1 MEYRQFGGTG
11 LRVSPLCLGC
21 MTFGRELDAAGA
33 LPIIRRALDAG
44 INFFDTA
51 DVYGRGASEE
61 IVGSALKEVRPRV
74 VITSKVF
81 GQMGDAPNDRGAS
94 RYHIMESVENS
105 LRRLQ
110 TDHIDLYQIH
120 RFDPATPLEET
131 LRALDDLVRAGK
143 VRYLGCSNF
152 AAWQVVKALRVSD
165 REHLAG
171 FVSIQPRYNLVFRD
185 PEVDLLP
192 MAASE
197 GLAVIPYSP
206 LAGGFLTG
214 KYRRDEP
221 APEGT
226 RLSTAPWYRDVYLKD
241 KNFRLVDALSRHAEA
256 RGIPKEQLAIAWV
269 MSHPAVTAP
278 IVGARSVEQLETA
291 LAALD
296 LKMTRE
302 ERDAISKLADTPE

>member
-1 MEYRQFGGTG
+1 MEYRQFGRTG
-11 LRVSPLCLGC
+11 LRVSPICLGC

-33 LPIIRRALDAG
+33 APIIRRALDAG

-61 IVGSALKEVRPRV
+61 ITGAALKGVRQRV
-74 VITSKVF
+74 VITSKVY

-94 RYHIMESVENS
+94 RYHILESVENS

-120 RFDPATPLEET
+120 RFDPDTPLEET
-131 LRALDDLVRAGK
+131 LRTLDDLVRAGK

-152 AAWQVVKALRVSD
+152 AAWQVIKALRISD
-165 REHLAG
+165 REHFVK
-171 FVSIQPRYNLVFRD
+171 FVSVQPRYNLVFRD
-185 PEVDLLP
+185 PEIDLLP

-197 GLAVIPYSP
+197 NLAVIPYSP

-214 KYRRDEP
+214 KYKRGEP

-226 RLSTAPWYRDVYLKD
+226 RLSTAPWYQDVYAKD
-241 KNFRLVDALSRHAEA
+241 KNFRVVDALSRYAEA
-256 RGIPKEQLAIAWV
+256 SGTPKEQLAMAWV

-278 IVGARSVEQLETA
+278 IAGARTIEQLDTA
-291 LAALD
+291 IAALD
-296 LKMTRE
+296 LKLTSE
-302 ERDAISKLADTPE
+302 ERDAITKLADQA

>member
-1 MEYRQFGGTG
+1 MEYRQFGRTG
-11 LRVSPLCLGC
+11 LRVSPICLGC

-33 LPIIRRALDAG
+33 APIIRRALDAG

-51 DVYGRGASEE
+51 DVYGRGTSEE
-61 IVGSALKEVRPRV
+61 ITGAALKGVRHRV
-74 VITSKVF
+74 VITSKVY

-94 RYHIMESVENS
+94 RYHILESVENS

-120 RFDPATPLEET
+120 RFDPDTPLEET
-131 LRALDDLVRAGK
+131 LRTLDDLVRAGK

-152 AAWQVVKALRVSD
+152 AAWQVVKSLRIGD
-165 REHLAG
+165 REHFAK

-185 PEVDLLP
+185 PEIDLLP

-197 GLAVIPYSP
+197 NLAVIPYSP

-214 KYRRDEP
+214 KYKRGEP

-226 RLSTAPWYRDVYLKD
+226 RMSTAPWYQDVYAKD
-241 KNFRLVDALSRHAEA
+241 KNFRVVDALSRYAEA
-256 RGIPKEQLAIAWV
+256 RGTPKEQLAMAWV

-278 IVGARSVEQLETA
+278 IAGARTVEQLDTA
-291 LAALD
+291 IAALD
-296 LKMTRE
+296 LKLTRE
-302 ERDAISKLADTPE
+302 EREAITKLADQA